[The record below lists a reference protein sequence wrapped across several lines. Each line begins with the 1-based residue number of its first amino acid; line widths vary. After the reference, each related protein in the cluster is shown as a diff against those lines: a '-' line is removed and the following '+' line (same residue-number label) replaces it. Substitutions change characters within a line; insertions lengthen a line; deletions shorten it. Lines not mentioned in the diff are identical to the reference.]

1 MKKYVCCAAIM
12 VIMFGCSREQKAD
25 YADTTSSEKVMED
38 AIAADTSSSLTPKII
53 KTADMRFRVKD
64 VQDTKEKLSSVIK
77 SQGGT
82 VAEFSIS
89 SYIHETTKVRFS
101 IDSLKEINSYQKEGL
116 LVAKIPS
123 ENLDDFTNS
132 IAKMAV
138 FVDNQAMKMD
148 DQSIA
153 YLSNKLKAQNRSEA
167 LNTINQTAKRKGN
180 NVETSLFI
188 KDDYVDKKIENMNI
202 DERVKYST
210 ITLNF
215 YQDRTVKTL
224 IVGND
229 NLSDYKPGF
238 FRRLG
243 LNMMDGWKY
252 FKELILALSHLW
264 MFFVMGLVVF
274 FGIRYYLRSKKI

>member
-25 YADTTSSEKVMED
+25 YADTTISEKVMED

-64 VQDTKEKLSSVIK
+64 VQDTKEKLSLVIK

-101 IDSLKEINSYQKEGL
+101 IDSLKEITSYQKEGL

-123 ENLDDFTNS
+123 EKLDGFTNS

-229 NLSDYKPGF
+229 NLSDYKPSF

-274 FGIRYYLRSKKI
+274 FGIRYYLRIKHR

>member
-25 YADTTSSEKVMED
+25 YADTTISEKVMED

-64 VQDTKEKLSSVIK
+64 VQDTKEKLSLVIK

-101 IDSLKEINSYQKEGL
+101 IDSLKEITSYQKEGL

-123 ENLDDFTNS
+123 EKLDGFTNS

-229 NLSDYKPGF
+229 NLSDYKSGF

-274 FGIRYYLRSKKI
+274 FGIRYYLRIKHR